1 MSVVRFPSIEERA
14 NEAFQDYLAAREKA
28 EVSRDLQDGIAAGR
42 AWRRFL
48 DIFMTGDQREAL
60 SDGSASTGRSA

>member
-48 DIFMTGDQREAL
+48 DIFMTGDQSEAL